1 MDVDVDRIP
10 QSLRPVVVSA
20 VEEAARRSSSEV
32 GPEHLLL
39 ALAALEGTLAADIL
53 SDVGLSHAALDAAL
67 DEERTRA
74 LAVVGIHD
82 LDPELVAATIGTAR
96 PSWASSTRE
105 ALRRS
110 QAAGARGRR
119 RRTFDL
125 DVLYGIVTANVGTV
139 PRALEYAAI
148 DRDALIGRVERERLA
163 AEGDLPRTAH
173 QGGSAQE
180 RQAMRRDAA
189 RAMQDDRRAAQRAAQ
204 VARRE
209 AQQARGESRRSD

>member
-10 QSLRPVVVSA
+10 QPLRPVVAAA
-20 VEEAARRSSSEV
+20 VEEAARRSSAEV

-39 ALAALEGTLAADIL
+39 ALAGLEDSPAAVVLA
-53 SDVGLSHAALDAAL
+53 DVGLSHAALDAAL

-82 LDPELVAATIGTAR
+82 LDPGLLAATADLRR

-110 QAAGARGRR
+110 QGAGARGRR

-139 PRALEYAAI
+139 PRALEYAGV

-163 AEGDLPRTAH
+163 AEGDLPRTA
-173 QGGSAQE
+173 
-180 RQAMRRDAA
+180 R
-189 RAMQDDRRAAQRAAQ
+189 
-204 VARRE
+204 
-209 AQQARGESRRSD
+209 

>member
-10 QSLRPVVVSA
+10 QPLRPVVKTA
-20 VEEAARRSSSEV
+20 VLEAARRNSSEV

-39 ALAALEGTLAADIL
+39 ALT
-53 SDVGLSHAALDAAL
+53 GLSGAPAAEVLADAGLTHDALDAAL
-67 DEERTRA
+67 DEERSRA

-82 LDPELVAATIGTAR
+82 LDPELVAATVGLRR

-119 RRTFDL
+119 RRTLDL

-139 PRALEYAAI
+139 PRALEYAGI

-163 AEGDLPRTAH
+163 N
-173 QGGSAQE
+173 
-180 RQAMRRDAA
+180 
-189 RAMQDDRRAAQRAAQ
+189 DDDP
-204 VARRE
+204 RRE
-209 AQQARGESRRSD
+209 TQRGRGQARPTD